1 MSFLQKPH
9 NAFKREDDNLR
20 HVIELD
26 LKEALTGWSRTI
38 GTIDGKQ
45 VPASGGGP
53 TYPGYV
59 ITFPHLGMPKSKKP
73 SERGDMLVEV
83 KVKFPS
89 SLTAAQKSHLKEI
102 L

>member
-1 MSFLQKPH
+1 MFAFQKPH
-9 NAFKREDDNLR
+9 SAFKREEDNLR
-20 HVIELD
+20 YIVELD

-45 VPASGGGP
+45 VPVSMGGP
-53 TYPGYV
+53 TPPGYV
-59 ITFPHLGMPKSKKP
+59 IPYPHQGMPKSKKP

-89 SLTAAQKSHLKEI
+89 SLTAAQKTHLRDI